1 MSSDHIT
8 NVSSKFE
15 RKTIDNQDKITSL
28 SKNKRAPPGPLQTNA
43 NEVTS
48 IASRWNLIP
57 VTAKPPLL
65 EDEV

>member
-8 NVSSKFE
+8 IVSSKFE

-28 SKNKRAPPGPLQTNA
+28 SKNKQAPPDPLQTKA

-57 VTAKPPLL
+57 VISEPPLL